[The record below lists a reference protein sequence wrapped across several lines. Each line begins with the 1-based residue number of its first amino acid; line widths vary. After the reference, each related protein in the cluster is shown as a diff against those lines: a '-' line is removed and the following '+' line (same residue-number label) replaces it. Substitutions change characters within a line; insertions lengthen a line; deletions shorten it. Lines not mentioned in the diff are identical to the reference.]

1 MKTEKEMIE
10 DGLYDDS
17 KSYSNKVIAR
27 FYQEQLNKFEKL
39 GIGKS
44 TENDTIITKSL
55 IEVTRKRLRQI
66 TPLVK
71 EWNKKEE
78 K

>member
-27 FYQEQLNKFEKL
+27 FYQEQLNKFEKI
-39 GIGKS
+39 GIGRA
-44 TENDTIITKSL
+44 TENDIIVTQNL
-55 IEVTRKRLRQI
+55 IEITRERLFQLKPI
-66 TPLVK
+66 LKMTTK
-71 EWNKKEE
+71 EK
-78 K
+78 